1 MESFMQGNGF
11 YCCIESLTLWHVTL
25 HPEQHLLGA
34 SSWIN
39 HSGCENLCD
48 ARSASSSRRI
58 ISCLAELY
66 FLFS

>member
-1 MESFMQGNGF
+1 MESLMQDDGF

-39 HSGCENLCD
+39 IPEQD
-48 ARSASSSRRI
+48 PPK
-58 ISCLAELY
+58 
-66 FLFS
+66 

>member
-1 MESFMQGNGF
+1 MESLMQDNAF

-39 HSGCENLCD
+39 IPEHSLAVGQEYENK
-48 ARSASSSRRI
+48 I
-58 ISCLAELY
+58 HVH
-66 FLFS
+66 